1 MNFVLENVTKLN
13 ESLCSSI
20 LVVPV
25 ILGGEKGS
33 AVVALDLE
41 SLDTVWKYQGWFSV
55 SYYAVGI
62 EYMRIYRL
70 FGHIFLVIISDIL
83 CTIS

>member
-41 SLDTVWKYQGWFSV
+41 SLDTVWKYQG
-55 SYYAVGI
+55 
-62 EYMRIYRL
+62 
-70 FGHIFLVIISDIL
+70 
-83 CTIS
+83 